1 MAAAAGNA
9 SLANVRRVRA
19 EASLLISL
27 AAIGACTSD
36 DEPDTTSAST
46 ASVGSTVASSTTIF
60 APSVTTSAQR
70 DATTFDNAVIGT
82 ARDASG
88 IGDLCDLVAS
98 DGVAG
103 FVALNED
110 TMLSVFVFLPSN
122 SVDQLGAAAR
132 TITASVVEA
141 LPTA

>member
-1 MAAAAGNA
+1 MPNA
-9 SLANVRRVRA
+9 PRGEPGCLLEGANHG
-19 EASLLISL
+19 EISL
-27 AAIGACTSD
+27 AVAPLDEFEDRPSRRGTWELVTGNTAYVFCDD
-36 DEPDTTSAST
+36 DEELNDQAC
-46 ASVGSTVASSTTIF
+46 
-60 APSVTTSAQR
+60 
-70 DATTFDNAVIGT
+70 AV
-82 ARDASG
+82 
-88 IGDLCDLVAS
+88 
-98 DGVAG
+98 